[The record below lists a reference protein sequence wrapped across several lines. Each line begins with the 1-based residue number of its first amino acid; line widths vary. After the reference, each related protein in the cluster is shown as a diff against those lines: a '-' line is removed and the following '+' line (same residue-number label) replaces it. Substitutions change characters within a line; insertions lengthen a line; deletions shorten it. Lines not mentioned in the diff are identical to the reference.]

1 MQYPLYNE
9 TIRQITNLGDL
20 AVFTNE
26 TATGKYDSNA
36 QREGSLAK
44 VLRPP
49 GNTEKEI
56 NVVADYRWTLSN
68 LKNTEDLAEVP
79 FVRLR
84 EFKCVDSS
92 IKRQMQFYT
101 QLGID
106 TVESAFGLDKNT
118 NLEVLDS
125 YQEIWPKDNPTNFSY
140 KFPYFNKTAFE
151 LQTEPW
157 QSLDSVGDATKK
169 ITTGIGQLLNNAE
182 IGNSIQKG
190 IDFFRMGTNLA
201 LNSQYPTVGVPDR
214 PKIFTAHGERN
225 INISFTL
232 YNTVREEDWKKNR
245 DLLYLLMSQNLYNKR
260 DYTTGVP
267 PVFYDVY
274 IPGQYF
280 CYAAAMTNIKV
291 EHLGNQRLFYGDD
304 GFVVPDAYQVDL
316 TLTELVKPSK
326 NQFESLADGT
336 ARNKVR
342 VNPKLNLLEAA
353 LVRAAAALPQ

>member
-1 MQYPLYNE
+1 MQYPLYDE

-26 TATGKYDSNA
+26 TASGRYDENSK
-36 QREGSLAK
+36 QREGTLAK

-49 GNTEKEI
+49 GNTAKEI
-56 NVVADYRWTLSN
+56 NVIADYRWTLSN

-79 FVRLR
+79 YIRLR

-92 IKRQMQFYT
+92 IKRQLKFYT

-106 TVESAFGLDKNT
+106 TGKSAFGLENNNS

-151 LQTEPW
+151 LQTDPW
-157 QSLDSVGDATKK
+157 QSLDSIGDATKN
-169 ITTGIGQLLNNAE
+169 ITTGTGQLFGE
-182 IGNSIQKG
+182 SIGKSIEKG
-190 IDFFRMGTNLA
+190 IDFLKAGANLA
-201 LNSQYPTVGVPDR
+201 LNAQYPSVGIPDR
-214 PKIFTAHGERN
+214 PKIFTSHSERN

-274 IPGQYF
+274 VPGQYF
-280 CYAAAMTNIKV
+280 CYAAAMTNVKV
-291 EHLGNQRLFYGDD
+291 EHLGNQRLLYGEE

-316 TLTELVKPSK
+316 TLSELVKPSK

-342 VNPKLNLLEAA
+342 VNSNLTSS
-353 LVRAAAALPQ
+353 